1 MIDNFEKIEVQ
12 LAFPS
17 EDSFYFVQ
25 VIQRKKDNPGVKG
38 ANNSSRLIK
47 GYYITSVEHL
57 EREKEEIVLLANHYN
72 ARAGIN
78 LNRRSFRRI
87 AFQTLQKI
95 TDQMMND
102 DYKSVRR
109 AYNSACGQFAKET
122 DKKWIIDIDH
132 KHFPFSIDEYADDL
146 YNMDPKGHK
155 IIMTLNTP
163 NGLHI
168 ITSPFNVQQF
178 RKVHP
183 DIDIHK
189 NNPTILYTP

>member
-1 MIDNFEKIEVQ
+1 MIDNFKQIEVQ
-12 LAFPS
+12 LAFPD

-57 EREKEEIVLLANHYN
+57 EREKEEIVLLTNHYN
-72 ARAGIN
+72 ARAGVN

-95 TDQMMND
+95 SDQMMND

-122 DKKWIIDIDH
+122 DKRWIIDIDDKSFDVKELAIH
-132 KHFPFSIDEYADDL
+132 L
-146 YNMDPKGHK
+146 YSLDPVGRKA
-155 IIMTLNTP
+155 IMTLDTP
-163 NGLHI
+163 NGFHVI
-168 ITSPFNVQQF
+168 SSPFNIQQF
-178 RKVHP
+178 REVYP

>member
-1 MIDNFEKIEVQ
+1 MVDNFKQIEVQ

-25 VIQRKKDNPGVKG
+25 VIQRKKDNPGIKG

-122 DKKWIIDIDH
+122 DKKWIIDIDDKEFNCLELK
-132 KHFPFSIDEYADDL
+132 KHLFNI
-146 YNMDPKGHK
+146 DPKGHK
-155 IIMTLNTP
+155 IIMILDTP
-163 NGLHI
+163 NGLHVI
-168 ITSPFNVQQF
+168 SSPFNIQEF
-178 RKVHP
+178 RKKYP

-189 NNPTILYTP
+189 NNPTILYVP